1 MDKKKLNAARSKI
14 DRVDNDLFKII
25 KKRTLIVNHM
35 LSLKKNKKE
44 IIDHKRINQILR
56 KVKMKS
62 RKNNIDPKLTTKIW
76 KSMIWSYVDYQK
88 RKFKKK

>member
-76 KSMIWSYVDYQK
+76 KSMIWSYVDFQ
-88 RKFKKK
+88 RRNFKKK